1 MAIDIYQTQTMIA
14 AMQLMPKRPT
24 FLRDRYFETSDADMF
39 VTEDVLVEYKDEKS
53 RKMAPFVMP
62 RKEGSRYRGT
72 GTGQNVLHRRT
83 LHPNG
88 L

>member
-14 AMQLMPKRPT
+14 AMQLMPKHPT

-53 RKMAPFVMP
+53 RKMAP
-62 RKEGSRYRGT
+62 
-72 GTGQNVLHRRT
+72 L
-83 LHPNG
+83 
-88 L
+88 